1 MDEAQIWRCAMKR
14 NRLFSGALALA
25 LVLSLTTVPAFAA
38 TFPDVPAGYWAESYI
53 NDMAEQGVFK
63 GYDNG
68 EFRPKNEL
76 QGSEALALC
85 ARIAVETDLRAQI
98 GKDRADDISAI
109 MGDQQSWFRD
119 EYATCLEAGIL
130 SYTELKGLYDSG
142 ALDNGKTITKEDFA
156 LYLVR
161 AMQLAPMA
169 EHLSSY
175 TLTFT
180 DKADITPGRE
190 PYIYLLNTY
199 GIITGTDQ
207 NQFQPKSTVTREV
220 AATMLSRAIAFM
232 EERGTSVELPNYT
245 DYEWQAGTIVSATS
259 SSKNVIVL
267 TLNSDLSGSCTIS
280 LPADT
285 PIYENS
291 MLVDSALLQTGT
303 YARVCY
309 DEDGTPMAVRLSGK
323 LDTVAGTVVGVS
335 DSEILLNVN
344 GASMTLPYDRF
355 TEVQVGQ
362 KVGGYELIDTDA
374 GYTTAVCRVD
384 QQGHLAAVQL
394 SGGTR
399 KAEGLISAVETQA
412 SGGSVVTI
420 SGFDGQL
427 ERLTVPAGTAI
438 TANGLAVSGMS
449 ASYVGSYVSLRASN
463 DNGNV
468 TTAAVDTV
476 TQYIQGAVKSVGSAS
491 GGVNNVTI
499 TDLKTNKA
507 TTYNFA
513 SDAVVTYNGKAS
525 TVSGVQKDWF
535 VTVRLS
541 GGEVTML
548 SGYPGSSVTEG
559 TITDISYPTGTTTE
573 VISVTTADG
582 RVVPFQVDLSDPPQV
597 RRSDKP
603 SSIDK
608 LRTGDAVTVTVRYNA
623 VTLIDSVPQS
633 ANVSGTITRK
643 SEDTSGITIEVELD
657 NNGGTATYT
666 ITSGVSV
673 SQDGKLISMYD
684 LRVGY
689 HVAMVTNGDSV
700 ASIEVD
706 KTTTSSSQLTGT
718 VIYVNTSDR
727 TITFRADDGTGSGSV
742 IQVSV
747 PSNTVMQDAAG
758 GSFSLLTL
766 KTGDALNIYG
776 GYTTSG
782 EFKASIIVRTAK

>member
-1 MDEAQIWRCAMKR
+1 MKR

-25 LVLSLTTVPAFAA
+25 LALSLTTVPAFAA

-53 NDMAEQGVFK
+53 NDMAAQGVFK

-85 ARIAVETDLRAQI
+85 ARIAVETDLRSQI
-98 GKDRADDISAI
+98 GKDRADEISAI
-109 MGDQQSWFRD
+109 MGSQQSWFRD

-142 ALDNGKTITKEDFA
+142 ALDNGRTITKEDFA

-161 AMQLAPMA
+161 AMQLDAMA

-232 EERGTSVELPNYT
+232 KERGTSVELPNYT

-259 SSKNVIVL
+259 SGKNVILL
-267 TLNSDLSGSCTIS
+267 TLNSDLSGSRTIS
-280 LPADT
+280 LPANT

-309 DEDGTPMAVRLSGK
+309 DEDGTPMMVRLSGK
-323 LDTVAGTVVGVS
+323 LDTAAGTVVGVS
-335 DSEILLNVN
+335 DSELLLNVN
-344 GASMTLPYDRF
+344 GTSVTLPYDRF

-362 KVGGYELIDTDA
+362 KVGGYELIDPEA

-384 QQGHLAAVQL
+384 QQDHLAAVQL

-399 KAEGLISAVETQA
+399 KAEGLITAVETQA
-412 SGGSVVTI
+412 SGGCVLTI
-420 SGFDGQL
+420 SGFDGQQ
-427 ERLTVPAGTAI
+427 ERLTVPAGTSV
-438 TANGLAVSGMS
+438 TANGLAVSGLS

-468 TTAAVDTV
+468 TSAAVDTI
-476 TQYIQGAVKSVGSAS
+476 TQYIQGAVKSVGTSS
-491 GGVNNVTI
+491 GVSNVTI

-513 SDAVVTYNGKAS
+513 TGAAVSYNGKTAA
-525 TVSGVQKDWF
+525 VADIQKDWF

-541 GGEVTML
+541 GGEVAAL
-548 SGYPGSSVTEG
+548 SGYPGSTVTQG

-582 RVVPFQVDLSDPPQV
+582 RVVPFQVNLSSPPQV
-597 RRSDKP
+597 RRDSKA

-623 VTLIDSVPQS
+623 VTLIDAVPQS

-643 SEDTSGITIEVELD
+643 SEDTSGVTIEVELD
-657 NNGGTATYT
+657 NNGGTATYAV
-666 ITSGVSV
+666 TSGVSV

-689 HVAMVTNGDSV
+689 HVAMVTNGDTV

-706 KTTTSSSQLTGT
+706 RTTTSSSQLNGT
-718 VIYVNTSDR
+718 VIYVNTNDR
-727 TITFRADDGTGSGSV
+727 TITFRADNGTGTGSV

-747 PSNTVMQDAAG
+747 PASTVMQDATG
-758 GSFSLLTL
+758 GTFSILSL
-766 KTGDALNIYG
+766 KTGDVLNIYG
-776 GYTTSG
+776 SYGTSG

>member
-1 MDEAQIWRCAMKR
+1 MKR
-14 NRLFSGALALA
+14 NRLLSGALALA

-53 NDMAEQGVFK
+53 NDMAAQGVFK

-85 ARIAVETDLRAQI
+85 ARIAVETDLRTQI
-98 GKDRADDISAI
+98 GKDRASEISAI

-142 ALDNGKTITKEDFA
+142 ALDNGRTITKEDFA

-161 AMQLAPMA
+161 AMQLDSMA

-232 EERGTSVELPNYT
+232 KERGTSVELPNYT

-259 SSKNVIVL
+259 SSKNVLLL
-267 TLNSDLSGSCTIS
+267 TLNSDLSGSYTIS

-309 DEDGTPMAVRLSGK
+309 DEDGTPMAVRVSGK

-335 DSEILLNVN
+335 DSGILLNVN
-344 GASMTLPYDRF
+344 GTSLTLPYDRF

-362 KVGGYELIDTDA
+362 KVGGYELIDPEA

-384 QQGHLAAVQL
+384 QQDHLAAVQL

-399 KAEGLISAVETQA
+399 KAVSAMNT
-412 SGGSVVTI
+412 
-420 SGFDGQL
+420 
-427 ERLTVPAGTAI
+427 
-438 TANGLAVSGMS
+438 
-449 ASYVGSYVSLRASN
+449 SYVGSYVSLRVSN

-491 GGVNNVTI
+491 GVSNVTI

-513 SDAVVTYNGKAS
+513 ASAVVTYNGKTAA
-525 TVSGVQKDWF
+525 VSDVQKDWF

-541 GGEVTML
+541 GGEVSML
-548 SGYPGSSVTEG
+548 AGYPGSTVTSG
-559 TITDISYPTGTTTE
+559 TITDISYPAGTTTE

-582 RVVPFQVDLSDPPQV
+582 RVVPFQIDLSDPPQI
-597 RRSDKP
+597 RRSEKP
-603 SSIDK
+603 STIDK

-657 NNGGTATYT
+657 NNGGTATYA

-689 HVAMVTNGDSV
+689 HVAMVTNGDTV

-706 KTTTSSSQLTGT
+706 KTTTTSNQLNGT

-727 TITFRADDGTGSGSV
+727 TITFRADDGTGNGSV
-742 IQVSV
+742 IQVSA
-747 PSNTVMQDAAG
+747 PAGTVMQEASG
-758 GSFSLLTL
+758 GTFSLNTL
-766 KTGDALNIYG
+766 KTGDSLNIYG

-782 EFKASIIVRTAK
+782 DFKATIIIRTAK

>member
-1 MDEAQIWRCAMKR
+1 MKR
-14 NRLFSGALALA
+14 NRLLSGALALT

-98 GKDRADDISAI
+98 GQDRADDISAI
-109 MGDQQSWFRD
+109 MGDKQSWFRD

-232 EERGTSVELPNYT
+232 EERGTSVELPDYT

-259 SSKNVIVL
+259 NSKNVILL
-267 TLNSDLSGSCTIS
+267 TLNSDLSGSYTIS

-291 MLVDSALLQTGT
+291 MLVDSALLQAGT

-335 DSEILLNVN
+335 DSELLLNVN
-344 GASMTLPYDRF
+344 GASVTLPYDRF

-362 KVGGYELIDTDA
+362 KVGGYELIDPEA

-384 QQGHLAAVQL
+384 QQDHLAAVQL

-399 KAEGLISAVETQA
+399 KAEGLITAVETQA
-412 SGGSVVTI
+412 SGGCMITI

-449 ASYVGSYVSLRASN
+449 ASYVGSYVSLRVSN
-463 DNGNV
+463 DDGGV
-468 TTAAVDTV
+468 ASAALDTV

-491 GGVNNVTI
+491 GVNNVTI

-513 SDAVVTYNGKAS
+513 ADAVVTYDGKVAAAAD
-525 TVSGVQKDWF
+525 VQKDWF

-541 GGEVTML
+541 GGEVAML
-548 SGYPGSSVTEG
+548 AGYPGSSVTEG
-559 TITDISYPTGTTTE
+559 TITDISYPAGTTTE
-573 VISVTTADG
+573 IISVTTADG
-582 RVVPFQVDLSDPPQV
+582 RVVPFQVDLSDPPEV
-597 RRSDKP
+597 RRSDKT

-633 ANVSGTITRK
+633 ANISGTITRK
-643 SEDTSGITIEVELD
+643 SEDASGITIEVELD
-657 NNGGTATYT
+657 NNGGTATYS

-718 VIYVNTSDR
+718 VIYVNTSER
-727 TITFRADDGTGSGSV
+727 IITFRADDGTGSGSV
-742 IQVSV
+742 IQVSA
-747 PSNTVMQDAAG
+747 PAGTVMQEAAG
-758 GSFSLLTL
+758 GSFSLSTL
-766 KTGDALNIYG
+766 DTGDTLNIYG
-776 GYTTSG
+776 GYTASG
-782 EFKASIIVRTAK
+782 EFKASIIIRTAK